1 MCRGPPPKVCFIYQ
15 EPHLA
20 GKDYAMNNKLKE
32 AIICTLEN
40 YRKYTQQIALLRY
53 ELTHRDR
60 ITADEMLEAM
70 AFSKGTGNVPTKGH
84 ISDKTYYVALNYLE
98 RTADLD
104 AECISIITEQLEA
117 LEMRVNRLKHCVKQ
131 LRPHHKQV
139 IVGLYFDE
147 KNFRMLSSEMHV
159 SERTIQRYRD
169 AAIDE
174 LAEMYEILCVAGIK
188 TE

>member
-1 MCRGPPPKVCFIYQ
+1 
-15 EPHLA
+15 
-20 GKDYAMNNKLKE
+20 MNNKLKE

-84 ISDKTYYVALNYLE
+84 ISDKTYYIALNYLDRAAGLNAE
-98 RTADLD
+98 R
-104 AECISIITEQLEA
+104 ISNITGQLRL
-117 LEMRVNRLKHCVKQ
+117 LESRVNRLTHCVKQ
-131 LRPHHKQV
+131 LRPDHERV
-139 IVGLYFDE
+139 ITGLYFDN
-147 KNFRMLSSEMHV
+147 KNLRTLAAEMHI

-169 AAIDE
+169 AAIEE
-174 LAEMYEILCVAGIK
+174 LAQMYEVLSEAGF
-188 TE
+188 EPE